1 MPSHHTLYFPIYCL
15 CQQCFLYRITY
26 PSSLILQSSSP
37 EGWSTLELHR
47 TLLLV
52 GEVLN
57 STLMYIYFSL
67 LLDCELFWDGEKY
80 PVQRCF
86 LYKDFIVFQ
95 IVNVLSMTIKLLAAF
110 LHSDSQNAFFQLP
123 DSGLEVHQYMLKTK
137 VGNSEKQFSKIMLQI
152 TILLVYK
159 VIKRQ
164 YML

>member
-1 MPSHHTLYFPIYCL
+1 
-15 CQQCFLYRITY
+15 
-26 PSSLILQSSSP
+26 
-37 EGWSTLELHR
+37 
-47 TLLLV
+47 
-52 GEVLN
+52 
-57 STLMYIYFSL
+57 
-67 LLDCELFWDGEKY
+67 
-80 PVQRCF
+80 
-86 LYKDFIVFQ
+86 
-95 IVNVLSMTIKLLAAF
+95 MTIKLLAAF